1 MRAGEKIRFDKSQD
15 EARRMSC
22 SSCDANIERLPES
35 AAIKDSSPEDTRT
48 DSTPALAEG
57 EDYYWEGSALVFT
70 AAYLRR
76 RGFCCE
82 SGCRHCPYN

>member
-1 MRAGEKIRFDKSQD
+1 MSAGEKIRFDKSQD
-15 EARRMSC
+15 EA
-22 SSCDANIERLPES
+22 AP
-35 AAIKDSSPEDTRT
+35 KDSPLEESPTDT
-48 DSTPALAEG
+48 TPALVEG
-57 EDYYWEGSALVFT
+57 EDYYWEGSAMVFT